1 MHGRHCFLFLTI
13 LLSFWGFS
21 VQAFDV
27 RDFGAVGDGVADD
40 TAAIQTAINQ
50 CVEAETFCLAGHS
63 WLPPWGGHGGHG
75 GGGEVFFP
83 AGTYR
88 ITRPLVYQKRRIT
101 FRGEPGAT
109 IVAEQSHDIFYLGA
123 AFRIVFENL
132 RFVGGRI
139 QLNFFTNN
147 GDMAMLRMEN
157 CTFENASLENIRAFN
172 LKAED
177 EWRGIPP
184 YLVDWADP
192 VRPVL
197 AVNPEAEATTAL
209 FPNSTLFAILN
220 CKFQGANTFVNG
232 GSDVM
237 VIEDTEFERTGGQ
250 AVPFCTTTNLNLV
263 RVKARFTGTAE
274 EAKACRAWFDVEGEV
289 GALNGVDLS
298 MDDCEFVNA
307 EGCAT
312 PLLRSRGMPS
322 YKNNTIR
329 IRNSRFDLQGGP
341 LVRYKAGT
349 LSGILAVEGNENL
362 SATPLKAVD
371 FEHIPTL
378 EDIETKIR
386 YQPYNE
392 LPLATQ
398 LKWRIADNQGF
409 DETAPE
415 VFAPFLHEPLP
426 VADVTASSVARAE
439 FQEEFAGKTLRP
451 EFTDGVAVE
460 EALRAV
466 FAQAEPG
473 DRVVLPGR
481 RFDVSEAILVPG
493 GVEVVAEGT
502 ALFWSVEPELAC
514 FFRTEGAGDLIFRN
528 LAFYGGATAVNLA
541 APGGT
546 AVFKNCGFL
555 NQSLTAIHAM
565 NSPEKLLVA
574 DSVFFSCGGVQTN
587 AAHSEIRRNWVCNC
601 PQMDERGFFVC
612 HGGEMLAEYN
622 LFVPI
627 LPRVN
632 IGTFRPEEHSQNLP
646 NGNNLRWFDGND
658 ARLHLNANRIGGEFN
673 GMTPVYLSGESS
685 SLLFEGAYCW
695 FGNAY
700 TRHCMVYCR
709 DLPRAI
715 LLRDIV
721 FNAEN
726 LARGVPYNIMV
737 RDKATGRDLPAQVL
751 PCAQATCIT
760 MYDDIVP

>member
-1 MHGRHCFLFLTI
+1 MHKQPCLALVT
-13 LLSFWGFS
+13 LLAIGLLDISAL
-21 VQAFDV
+21 AFDV

-40 TAAIQTAINQ
+40 TAAIQAAMNQ
-50 CVEAETFCLAGHS
+50 CVDEETFCLAGHS
-63 WLPPWGGHGGHG
+63 CLPPWGGHGGHG
-75 GGGEVFFP
+75 GGAEVFFP

-88 ITRPLVYQKRRIT
+88 ITRPLVYPERRVT
-101 FRGEPGAT
+101 FRGELGAT
-109 IVAEQSHDIFYLGA
+109 IVAEQSHDIFYFCQ

-132 RFVGGRI
+132 RLVGGRI

-147 GDMAMLRMEN
+147 GDMAMLRLEN
-157 CTFENASLENIRAFN
+157 CVFEDAALENIRAFN

-184 YLVDWADP
+184 YLVDWEDP

-197 AVNPEAEATTAL
+197 AVNPEAEVTTAL

-220 CKFQGANTFVNG
+220 CKFRGSNTFLNG
-232 GSDVM
+232 GSDVLVM
-237 VIEDTEFERTGGQ
+237 EDTEFERQGGT
-250 AVPFCTTTNLNLV
+250 ATPFPMTTNWNLS
-263 RVKARFTGTAE
+263 RVKAHFIGTDA
-274 EAKACRAWFDVEGEV
+274 EAKACQAWFVSKG
-289 GALNGVDLS
+289 DLS
-298 MDDCEFVNA
+298 VENCVFSMEECEITNA
-307 EGCAT
+307 GSCAM
-312 PLLRSRGMPS
+312 PLLFSGSMAG
-322 YKNNTIR
+322 YKNNSVR
-329 IRNSRFDLQGGP
+329 IRNSRFDLQGAP
-341 LVRYKAGT
+341 LVRFKAGT

-371 FEHIPTL
+371 FEEIPRL
-378 EDIETKIR
+378 EEIETKIR

-398 LKWRIADNQGF
+398 FKWRIAENQDF
-409 DETAPE
+409 DETVPE
-415 VFAPFLHEPLP
+415 VFTPFLHAPLP
-426 VADVTASSVARAE
+426 ASDVAAASVQRVDFQQE
-439 FQEEFAGKTLRP
+439 FTGKTLRP
-451 EFTDGVAVE
+451 KFADGVAVE
-460 EALRAV
+460 DALREV
-466 FAQAEPG
+466 FAQASPG
-473 DRVVLPGR
+473 DRVVLPGH
-481 RFDVSEAILVPG
+481 RFDVRETIYVPG
-493 GVEVVAEGT
+493 GVEIVAEGT
-502 ALFWSVEPELAC
+502 ALFWAMNDELTC
-514 FFRTEGAGDLIFRN
+514 FFRTTQSGDLVFRN
-528 LAFYGGATAVNLA
+528 LCFYGGATAVNLA
-541 APGGT
+541 APSGT

-555 NQSLTAIHAM
+555 NQSLAAIYAM

-574 DSVFFSCGGVQTN
+574 DSVFFTCGGLQTN
-587 AAHSEIRRNWVCNC
+587 AAHSEIRRNWLCNC

-632 IGTFRPEEHSQNLP
+632 IGTFRPEENSQYLP

-658 ARLHLNANRIGGEFN
+658 AKLHLNANRLGGEFN
-673 GMTPVYLSGESS
+673 GMTPVYLSGGSS

-700 TRHCMVYCR
+700 TRHCMVYCH

-737 RDKATGRDLPAQVL
+737 RDKATGRDLPTQVL